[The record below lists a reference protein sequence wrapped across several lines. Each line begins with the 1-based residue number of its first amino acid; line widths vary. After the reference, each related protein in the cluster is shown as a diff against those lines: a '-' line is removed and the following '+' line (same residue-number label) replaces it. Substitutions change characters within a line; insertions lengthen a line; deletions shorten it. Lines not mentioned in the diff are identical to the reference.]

1 MLKLIDS
8 ITLPIFIVLC
18 LTLGMAPFLPE
29 PHLVE
34 KIRLLSTGELNRMI
48 DIFDLLLHGMP
59 WVLLLMKLA
68 LIIKTRQTVDG
79 DGWSLARASNPHFS
93 QDWRVLACSL
103 NLQVILWTR
112 QYTLLFHSSRKSPV
126 NPKPCTITSPS
137 VRNAGSY
144 QRVSLVRSYE
154 VQP

>member
-79 DGWSLARASNPHFS
+79 DG
-93 QDWRVLACSL
+93 
-103 NLQVILWTR
+103 
-112 QYTLLFHSSRKSPV
+112 
-126 NPKPCTITSPS
+126 
-137 VRNAGSY
+137 
-144 QRVSLVRSYE
+144 
-154 VQP
+154 

>member
-34 KIRLLSTGELNRMI
+34 KIRLLLTGELTRLI
-48 DIFDLLLHGMP
+48 DIFDLLLHGIP

-68 LIIKTRQTVDG
+68 LIFKTRQTVKG
-79 DGWSLARASNPHFS
+79 DG
-93 QDWRVLACSL
+93 
-103 NLQVILWTR
+103 
-112 QYTLLFHSSRKSPV
+112 
-126 NPKPCTITSPS
+126 
-137 VRNAGSY
+137 
-144 QRVSLVRSYE
+144 
-154 VQP
+154 